1 MITSDHPQFEFFR
14 RGQFFGGVEDIAD
27 DASTELLPL
36 TRFDRE
42 HLRRTR
48 GRRSEKEAEAA
59 LARRIGKSCAGL
71 APEYRCS
78 AAELRAAIREGTLDE
93 RQQRCF
99 DWTLSGMRSFEI
111 HELYNKWEL
120 SIWEIARTIARTY
133 GAASYTE
140 SMAESLGRQPVPTAA
155 RPRRVDARRA
165 GARTRIRDRPQNQ
178 RPDRSDEDRD
188 AIEPPESAGR
198 CQRGSPSRQRR
209 HRTPTGA
216 SGGAP
221 HPRERRA
228 QCRPYDQP
236 CIVPGTSAPRSTSS
250 RSVTVTVLP
259 FDFTSHQNATASSCG

>member
-14 RGQFFGGVEDIAD
+14 RGQFFGGVEDIAE
-27 DASTELLPL
+27 DAGTELLPL

-133 GAASYTE
+133 G
-140 SMAESLGRQPVPTAA
+140 GRHTLSRWLNLWGANPSRPLPDHDELTREERA
-155 RPRRVDARRA
+155 RERGYEIDRRISGRA
-165 GARTRIRDRPQNQ
+165 GPTKIETR
-178 RPDRSDEDRD
+178 
-188 AIEPPESAGR
+188 
-198 CQRGSPSRQRR
+198 
-209 HRTPTGA
+209 
-216 SGGAP
+216 
-221 HPRERRA
+221 
-228 QCRPYDQP
+228 
-236 CIVPGTSAPRSTSS
+236 
-250 RSVTVTVLP
+250 
-259 FDFTSHQNATASSCG
+259 